1 MSAMQIHLVG
11 SVPLADS
18 AEVFRK
24 VTEGAGGHVHR
35 LPDGET
41 GTRINWVRFIQEQ
54 LAARPDMEVDPTVPP
69 IKWVQWDGKHLR
81 DIHRLRFKP
90 GTDLSRVTFATGYA
104 DMAIESFAVFDRLQK
119 QGAIAPDTRFL
130 VCMATSLA
138 PGYNYISPHSRPDF
152 VRLFTDHL
160 AGEVA
165 RIARSIP
172 HERLAVQ
179 WDVCQE
185 VLMWE
190 NYYGEQ
196 HAGWRDEIIGVEKR
210 LGEAVPAGAHL
221 GYHLCYGSP
230 ADEHLIMPKD
240 MGVMVEMT
248 NDIVHAVQ
256 RPVEFFHLPV
266 PRERSDD
273 AFFAPLDRLC
283 IDSYTELHFGL
294 VHLGDEV
301 GDAARLAAVRRHARV
316 DGVGTECGWGRKNPG
331 QIPALLAQHRR
342 LVETKA

>member
-1 MSAMQIHLVG
+1 MQLHLVG

-18 AEVFRK
+18 AAVFRT
-24 VTEGAGGHVHR
+24 VTEGAGGHIRR

-54 LAARPDMEVDPTVPP
+54 LAARPDMEIDPTVPSV
-69 IKWVQWDGKHLR
+69 KWVQWDGKHLR

-90 GTDLSRVTFATGYA
+90 GTDLAHVAFATGYA
-104 DMAIESFAVFDRLQK
+104 EMAIDSFAEFDRLQTE
-119 QGAIAPDTRFL
+119 GVIAADIRFL

-138 PGYNYISPHSRPDF
+138 PGYNYISPNSRSDF

-160 AGEVA
+160 IGEVA
-165 RIARSIP
+165 KIARVVP
-172 HERLAVQ
+172 RERLAVQ

-196 HAGWRDEIIGVEKR
+196 HPGWREEILDVQKR
-210 LGEAVPAGAHL
+210 LGEAVPAGAQL

-230 ADEHLIMPKD
+230 ADEHLLQPKD
-240 MGVMVEMT
+240 MGAMVEMT
-248 NDIVHAVQ
+248 NGIVHAVK

-266 PRERSDD
+266 PKDRSDD
-273 AFFAPLDRLC
+273 AFFAPLDRLE
-283 IDSYTELHFGL
+283 IDSYTELHLGL
-294 VHLGDEV
+294 VHLGDEA
-301 GDAARLAAVRRHARV
+301 GDRQRLAAACRHTHV
-316 DGVGTECGWGRKNPG
+316 DGIGTECGWGRKNPE

-342 LVETKA
+342 LVETKK